1 MHEALVELGG
11 VFGVALGKDLDTEVA
26 ASLGAEDTFFLKACK
41 GVSVED
47 LRPFVAVVTGGVA
60 CRATE
65 KVAEVEDIALSL
77 GLVFGVVVL
86 ERIFNEGV
94 EVFFSGVRPM
104 DVQL

>member
-1 MHEALVELGG
+1 MGSSRLCVGERRDRGAIHEALVELGG
-11 VFGVALGKDLDTEVA
+11 VFGVALGKDLCAEVA
-26 ASLGAEDTFFLKACK
+26 ASLGVEDTFCLEARK

-47 LRPFVAVVTGGVA
+47 LRPFVAVVAGGVA

-86 ERIFNEGV
+86 KHVFNK
-94 EVFFSGVRPM
+94 
-104 DVQL
+104 

>member
-1 MHEALVELGG
+1 MHKVLVELGG
-11 VFGVALGKDLDTEVA
+11 VFGVAFGKDLDTEVA
-26 ASLGAEDTFFLKACK
+26 ASLGVEDTFFLEARKR
-41 GVSVED
+41 VSVEY
-47 LRPFVAVVTGGVA
+47 LRPFIAIVAGSVA

-94 EVFFSGVRPM
+94 EVFFSGDRPM

>member
-26 ASLGAEDTFFLKACK
+26 ASLGVEDTFFLKSRK

-47 LRPFVAVVTGGVA
+47 LRPFVAVVAGGVA
-60 CRATE
+60 CRTAEKMTE
-65 KVAEVEDIALSL
+65 IEDIAFSL
-77 GLVFGVVVL
+77 GLVFGAVVL

-94 EVFFSGVRPM
+94 EVFFGGVLPM
-104 DVQL
+104 DV